1 MFFRILSFVL
11 FSLLTLSNGYL
22 KNDNELRRQYLNY
35 RKIHDKEETPYGY
48 DLFVKNLQKVE
59 IFNANNVDC
68 RMYLT
73 QYSDTYE
80 EQSTLTKCFIKN

>member
-1 MFFRILSFVL
+1 M
-11 FSLLTLSNGYL
+11 
-22 KNDNELRRQYLNY
+22 KNNDELRRQYLNY
-35 RKIHDKEETPYGY
+35 RIIHNKEETPYGY
-48 DLFVKNLQKVE
+48 DLFVENLQKVE

-73 QYSDTYE
+73 QYSDTHD

>member
-1 MFFRILSFVL
+1 MFFRILFSAL

-59 IFNANNVDC
+59 VFNANNIDC

-80 EQSTLTKCFIKN
+80 DQSTLTKCFIKN